1 MVTRITDAEITFN
14 SAYGNGLKLDPKM
27 NISEWADENVVLS
40 SKGSAAPGKYQ
51 TSRVPFTKEIMDC
64 LSPSHPCDFVVFMKP
79 AQITG
84 TQLILNWNGYT
95 IDLSPGPFLIVE
107 PTVEMAK
114 KLSKQRY
121 IEMINHSPS
130 LSKIIAPAREKDGGN
145 TLLTKEYRGGVTIL
159 TGANSASSLRMM
171 PIRNLALDE
180 VDSYPL
186 DLDGEGDPLA
196 LAIKRTTTFG
206 RRRKIFILSSPTEK
220 DNSRIERE
228 YLQSDQRKYH
238 VPCPHCGCMQHLK
251 WSNIKFERNEQYELT
266 SDVTYVCDDCGCM
279 IDERYK
285 TQMLAGG
292 MWIAGNAESGLCP
305 GFHINALYSPLGWL
319 SWEEIVQEFL
329 KHQKLKDEP
338 LQKAWTN
345 TVLAETWETKGASL
359 EHGDLF
365 ARREPYTEVLHPDI
379 VLVTCSVDVQDNRLE
394 AKTIGWCSMEE
405 AHIVETKILMGSP
418 AELLVWDNLTEFIQK
433 TYKHERGLM
442 RIVATTIDT
451 GGHYTAKTYEY
462 VKSQSPMSV
471 FAIKGSSTPGSPISG
486 KPSMQKNGVNLY
498 QIGTD
503 TIKNLLF
510 GRLLLEEPG
519 PGYVHFYDNLDAE
532 YFKQLTAEKR
542 ITKYIKGFKKYE
554 WIKVRKRN
562 EQLDLFVYNIA
573 ALYIICYV
581 IYPNLTISSMLDSLH
596 KTNEKTKTGTAPK
609 TYVKKRRSRQI
620 TQGERIE

>member
-1 MVTRITDAEITFN
+1 MVTRNDAEAVFYE
-14 SAYGNGLKLDPKM
+14 AYGRGLRLDPKTG
-27 NISEWADENVVLS
+27 IAEWSDNNVVLS

-84 TQLILNWNGYT
+84 TQLILNWNGHS

-121 IEMINHSPS
+121 QEMILNSPA
-130 LSKIIAPAREKDGGN
+130 LSDIIAPAREKDGGN

-228 YLQSDQRKYH
+228 YLQSDQRKYNL
-238 VPCPHCGCMQHLK
+238 PCPHCDYMQHLQ
-251 WSNIKFERNEQYELT
+251 WANIKFEKNEHYELM
-266 SDVTYVCDDCGCM
+266 SEVAYACDNCGCL
-279 IDERYK
+279 IEERHK
-285 TQMLAGG
+285 TQMLAAGK
-292 MWIAGNAESGLCP
+292 WIAENPDKGQCP
-305 GFHINALYSPLGWL
+305 GFHINGLYSPLGWL
-319 SWEEIVQEFL
+319 TWEEIVLEFL

-345 TVLAETWETKGASL
+345 TVLAETWETKGATL
-359 EHGDLF
+359 EHNNLF
-365 ARREPYTEVLHPDI
+365 TRRETEPSKLDPKI
-379 VLVTCSVDVQDNRLE
+379 VLITCSVDVQDNRLE
-394 AKTIGWCSMEE
+394 VQTVGWCPGEE
-405 AHIVETKILMGSP
+405 SHVIETKYFIGSP
-418 AELLVWDNLTEFIQK
+418 AELLVWDNLTEYRAK
-433 TYKHERGLM
+433 TFKHDRGLM

-462 VKSQSPMSV
+462 VKEQDPGNTNL

-486 KPSMQKNGVNLY
+486 KPSIQKNGVNLY
-498 QIGTD
+498 LIGTD

-510 GRLLLEEPG
+510 SRLVIEGPG
-519 PGYVHFYDNLDAE
+519 PGYVHFYDNLDEE

-542 ITKYIKGFKKYE
+542 VTKYVKGFKRYE
-554 WIKVRKRN
+554 WVKTRKRN
-562 EQLDLFVYNIA
+562 EALDLTVYNIA
-573 ALYIICYV
+573 ALYIIAYV
-581 IYPNLTISSMLDSLH
+581 IYPNLTIHSMLDSLH
-596 KTNEKTKTGTAPK
+596 TISDKTKPGRTPK
-609 TYVKKRRSRQI
+609 GPKPRRRKMLNK
-620 TQGERIE
+620 GERIE

>member
-1 MVTRITDAEITFN
+1 MVARTIDAEIVFN
-14 SAYGNGLKLDPKM
+14 NSYSQGLKLDPKL

-121 IEMINHSPS
+121 IEMINHSPA
-130 LSKIIAPAREKDGGN
+130 LSKLIAPVREKDGGN

-228 YLQSDQRKYH
+228 YLQSDQRRYNL
-238 VPCPHCGCMQHLK
+238 PCPHCNHFQHLQ
-251 WSNIKFERNEQYELT
+251 WSNIKFEKNEHFELM
-266 SDVTYVCDDCGCM
+266 SDITYVCDACGCM
-279 IDERYK
+279 IEERYK
-285 TQMLAGG
+285 TQMLTDGN
-292 MWIAGNAESGLCP
+292 WIAENPGGLCP

-345 TVLAETWETKGASL
+345 TVLAETWETKGAAL
-359 EHGDLF
+359 EFGNLF
-365 ARREPYTEVLHPDI
+365 
-379 VLVTCSVDVQDNRLE
+379 N
-394 AKTIGWCSMEE
+394 
-405 AHIVETKILMGSP
+405 
-418 AELLVWDNLTEFIQK
+418 
-433 TYKHERGLM
+433 
-442 RIVATTIDT
+442 
-451 GGHYTAKTYEY
+451 
-462 VKSQSPMSV
+462 
-471 FAIKGSSTPGSPISG
+471 
-486 KPSMQKNGVNLY
+486 
-498 QIGTD
+498 
-503 TIKNLLF
+503 
-510 GRLLLEEPG
+510 
-519 PGYVHFYDNLDAE
+519 
-532 YFKQLTAEKR
+532 
-542 ITKYIKGFKKYE
+542 
-554 WIKVRKRN
+554 
-562 EQLDLFVYNIA
+562 
-573 ALYIICYV
+573 
-581 IYPNLTISSMLDSLH
+581 
-596 KTNEKTKTGTAPK
+596 
-609 TYVKKRRSRQI
+609 RRSRLPS
-620 TQGERIE
+620 TTPGYCFDYMRG